1 MTHMKSKSARLKVAH
16 HGEDEGTLEPKTLGQ
31 DEVPDLE
38 VLAVDG
44 ED

>member
-1 MTHMKSKSARLKVAH
+1 MTHMKSKSARLKAVH
-16 HGEDEGTLEPKTLGQ
+16 RGEDERTLNPAALVQ

-38 VLAVDG
+38 ALAVDG